1 VKVVSAR
8 PPRRARRR
16 RRHRA
21 EQRGLLGVGEVLGRQ
36 GVVPAQLARQ
46 GLATGRSLPEL
57 AVTSGMVGQDEL
69 DALLH
74 PAALIRR
81 VEPTAAAGEGEGAL
95 DG

>member
-1 VKVVSAR
+1 V
-8 PPRRARRR
+8 
-16 RRHRA
+16 
-21 EQRGLLGVGEVLGRQ
+21 
-36 GVVPAQLARQ
+36 
-46 GLATGRSLPEL
+46 PEL